1 MGLKFYDYDGLQP
14 KISPP
19 KHFSRQCMQ
28 YSVNLEWPLIIVSH
42 FQFQVDPSVE
52 SSNIAI
58 GTSDDRRQKHVSF
71 DSSSLMRLVGVN

>member
-1 MGLKFYDYDGLQP
+1 M
-14 KISPP
+14 
-19 KHFSRQCMQ
+19 
-28 YSVNLEWPLIIVSH
+28 SH

>member
-1 MGLKFYDYDGLQP
+1 MRID
-14 KISPP
+14 
-19 KHFSRQCMQ
+19 MQ
-28 YSVNLEWPLIIVSH
+28 YIVNVEWPLIIVSH

>member
-1 MGLKFYDYDGLQP
+1 
-14 KISPP
+14 
-19 KHFSRQCMQ
+19 MQ
-28 YSVNLEWPLIIVSH
+28 HSVNLEWPLIIVSH